1 METMRVTTHDEPTFE
16 VDGVVHYGVANMPGA
31 VARTSTFAL
40 ANATLPYMIQLAN
53 HGLEGACEKSPEL
66 INGVNTYQGKCTYEA
81 VAQAHNI
88 DYVPLKSLLA

>member
-1 METMRVTTHDEPTFE
+1 
-16 VDGVVHYGVANMPGA
+16 MPGA
-31 VARTSTFAL
+31 VARTTFAL
-40 ANATLPYMIQLAN
+40 APTLPYMIQLAN